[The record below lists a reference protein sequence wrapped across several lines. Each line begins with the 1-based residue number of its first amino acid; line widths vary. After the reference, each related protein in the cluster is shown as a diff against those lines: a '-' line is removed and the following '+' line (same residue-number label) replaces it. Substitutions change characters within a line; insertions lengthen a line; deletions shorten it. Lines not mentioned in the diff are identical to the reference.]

1 MNCWVRL
8 FKQLATKSGIEGI
21 FFLNFFFIYTGT
33 CSRIYK
39 NTDIDML

>member
-21 FFLNFFFIYTGT
+21 FFKFFFLFILGLVAAFTKT
-33 CSRIYK
+33 QI
-39 NTDIDML
+39 